1 MPKTL
6 KHFKW
11 YKAESAYG
19 GWGFDE
25 YKGIESLFEEYNIV
39 GRRNNPYRNKEQIF
53 FEKEEAKGFVEVMNV
68 YVENFN
74 LTDEQENLLIKHL
87 QYKGFNIEYGKKLIK
102 KIEKIKDETYP
113 NFFEHVPS
121 GLAVSLANPF
131 EVKQEWVK

>member
-39 GRRNNPYRNKEQIF
+39 GRRNNPYRNKEQI
-53 FEKEEAKGFVEVMNV
+53 
-68 YVENFN
+68 
-74 LTDEQENLLIKHL
+74 LIKHL